1 MLIAALALILAPA
14 NSAVAVTT
22 TASASTT
29 APTEAVDT
37 GADAT
42 AEPTEERICRK
53 RSVGG
58 GGTSLVGA
66 NKMRTVCRTRAEW
79 ARNGAPAR

>member
-1 MLIAALALILAPA
+1 MLIAAFALLLAPA

-22 TASASTT
+22 TASASAA
-29 APTEAVDT
+29 APTEAVDS
-37 GADAT
+37 GADT
-42 AEPTEERICRK
+42 ASEPTEERICR
-53 RSVGG
+53 RRPVGG

-79 ARNGAPAR
+79 ARNAAPAR